1 MHADQFETRLAI
13 VRHRFATTLERKITD
28 AVVSADHMSGSG
40 DGVVNQVSTSYR
52 HLHGICGIGPT
63 VGFTATGEAARAAE
77 VTLMQAYRERRGP
90 TQTEVMSLKQAL
102 QRLRVAAASEL
113 RLMYQ
118 RGG

>member
-1 MHADQFETRLAI
+1 MYTDQFETRLAK
-13 VRHRFATTLERKITD
+13 VRHRFATTLESKITD
-28 AVVSADHMSGSG
+28 AVIAADRMSRSG
-40 DGVVNQVSTSYR
+40 DGVIKHVSESYR

-77 VTLMQAYRERRGP
+77 VTLIQAYRERRGP
-90 TQTEVMSLKQAL
+90 TQTEVMSLKKAL
-102 QRLRVAAASEL
+102 ERLRVAAASEL